1 MRLKAGQKIVMIGD
15 SITDAGRRDIEPP
28 YGVGYVTLV
37 RSFVT
42 ALHPELGLTWVNKGI
57 GGDTVRHL
65 ADRWVADV
73 LDEHEQA
80 TLLQACRL
88 ADLCD
93 DLQRTIESEGLM
105 SESSQ
110 GPRVHPAVVELR
122 QQGIALAR
130 LLAALRIPAGEAD
143 DGRTPARPGARGV
156 YAIRGGGA

>member
-1 MRLKAGQKIVMIGD
+1 MTKTKIPRPPTGLRK
-15 SITDAGRRDIEPP
+15 SGRELWRALLTD
-28 YGVGYVTLV
+28 Y
-37 RSFVT
+37 
-42 ALHPELGLTWVNKGI
+42 EL
-57 GGDTVRHL
+57 DQ
-65 ADRWVADV
+65 
-73 LDEHEQA
+73 HEQA

-88 ADLCD
+88 ADICD